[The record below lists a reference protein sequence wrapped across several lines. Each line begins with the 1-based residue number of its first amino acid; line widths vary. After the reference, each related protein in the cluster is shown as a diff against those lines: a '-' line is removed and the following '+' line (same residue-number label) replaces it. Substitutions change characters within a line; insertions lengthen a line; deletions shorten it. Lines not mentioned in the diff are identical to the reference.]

1 MTGNS
6 RCFRQNRITAELPE
20 IIKFLLDFGR
30 IPVLYFISSLFGVI
44 CAQNKHNRKGE
55 KIMKVRSS
63 VKPICEKCKVIKRK
77 GIIRI
82 ICENPKHKQRQ
93 G

>member
-1 MTGNS
+1 
-6 RCFRQNRITAELPE
+6 
-20 IIKFLLDFGR
+20 
-30 IPVLYFISSLFGVI
+30 
-44 CAQNKHNRKGE
+44 
-55 KIMKVRSS
+55 MKVRASA
-63 VKPICEKCKVIKRK
+63 KKMCKKCKVIKRE